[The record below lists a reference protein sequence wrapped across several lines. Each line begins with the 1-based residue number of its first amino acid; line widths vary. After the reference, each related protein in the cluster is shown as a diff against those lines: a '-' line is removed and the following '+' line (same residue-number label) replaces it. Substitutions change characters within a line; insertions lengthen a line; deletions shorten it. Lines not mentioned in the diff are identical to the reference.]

1 MDELTDV
8 ERQLKIVRIN
18 DFKKS
23 QDIPIDVLHPESIH
37 FQEEEEVTIKRPKY
51 VIIYQ
56 DRPKKMLA
64 IVERQVKEVKE
75 KSQRIKYYLNEL
87 KY

>member
-37 FQEEEEVTIKRPKY
+37 FQEEEEVTIKRTKY

-75 KSQRIKYYLNEL
+75 KSQRIRYYLNEL